1 MKNRQ
6 VGICTKHIDIC
17 HHFLQNMV
25 KYKDIDVQYIMIKYN
40 SADIMTKTTSE
51 EDFAGNMN
59 IITDGELWELV
70 YTVR

>member
-1 MKNRQ
+1 
-6 VGICTKHIDIC
+6 
-17 HHFLQNMV
+17 MV
-25 KYKDIDVQYIMIKYN
+25 KYKDIDVQYILIKYN
-40 SADIMTKTTSE
+40 SADIMTETTSE